1 MKLCIQSILT
11 FLLFLLASTASAQPA
26 KIKLQLKWWHQFQ
39 FAGYYAASIKG
50 YYKAEGLDVHFN
62 AGKQHLS
69 TISEV
74 LNGNADYGVTG
85 ADLLLNFTE
94 GQPVK
99 VLGAIFQHSP
109 YAVISSTQKN
119 IISPADFIGK
129 TIMCAQNQGIIELKA
144 LALKYG
150 IPLDSINFKEHSWNN
165 NDILNGNADAMTGY
179 SSVESFQLRQKNVGI
194 NMVKPSN
201 YGIDFYGDVI
211 FCSEKTLQEKREVTD
226 KFLKAT
232 FAGWDYAMKNPGE
245 MADYILTLPGVKE
258 RGVTKEALLFEAG
271 EMRQLLLPSVVEMGH
286 MSTARWQDILDT
298 YKDLKMVAMEQNL
311 DGFIYNKQQATEQNL
326 LKRAVIVLGII
337 LVIIALLFA
346 YGLSLKRAVRK
357 RTAELEQEIIH
368 RKKQEAGLEK
378 ISKELQVSNNELQ
391 QFAYLTSHN
400 LRAPVTNLR
409 SLIKLFDKES
419 LSDKNKL
426 FFEKIEFS
434 VSNFNQMLSDLN
446 EILSARKRVITSYQ
460 TMDILEEL
468 DNVLQS
474 ISETV
479 SEQNLKLINDF
490 LKASEIT
497 TAPEV
502 LHSVLLNLITNAIKY
517 RKPGTQPELR
527 LETSQSGEFVI
538 LTATDKG
545 IGINLDKYGKRLF
558 NPYQRFQPNIEGKGL
573 GLYLIKTQVEKLG
586 GKIEVDSQE
595 NVGTTFRIYFSQ
607 NQNHVQNA
615 N

>member
-1 MKLCIQSILT
+1 MKTPILAILSVLLC
-11 FLLFLLASTASAQPA
+11 LFFNTASAQPA
-26 KIKLQLKWWHQFQ
+26 KINLQLKWWHQFQ

-50 YYKAEGLDVHFN
+50 YYKAEGLDVKVMP
-62 AGKQHLS
+62 GKQHLS
-69 TISEV
+69 PISEV
-74 LNGNADYGVTG
+74 LNGNADYAVTG

-109 YAVISSTQKN
+109 YAVISTTQKN

-150 IPLDSINFKEHSWNN
+150 IPLDSINFKEHSWDN
-165 NDILNGNADAMTGY
+165 NDIINGHADAMTGY
-179 SSVESFQLRQKNVGI
+179 SSVESFQLREKKVGI

-211 FCSEKTLQEKREVTD
+211 FCSEKTLLQKRDVTD
-226 KFLKAT
+226 RFLKAT

-245 MADYILTLPGVKE
+245 MADYILTMPGVKE
-258 RGVTKEALLFEAG
+258 RGVTKQALLFEAG
-271 EMRQLLLPSVVEMGH
+271 EMRQLLLPSVVETGH
-286 MSTARWQDILDT
+286 MSVSRWQDILDT
-298 YKDLKMVAMEQNL
+298 YKALDMVAKDQTL
-311 DGFIYNKQQATEQNL
+311 DGFIYNKQQTTEQSL
-326 LKRAVIVLGII
+326 LKRAAIVMGII
-337 LVIIALLFA
+337 LVIIGLLFA

-378 ISKELQVSNNELQ
+378 ISHELQVSNNELQ

-434 VSNFNQMLSDLN
+434 VNNFNQMLSDLN
-446 EILSARKRVITSYQ
+446 EILSARKREITSYQ
-460 TMDILEEL
+460 TMDVFEEL

-474 ISETV
+474 ISETA
-479 SEQNLKLINDF
+479 SEQDLKLVQDF
-490 LKASEIT
+490 SQAPQIHS
-497 TAPEV
+497 APEV

-517 RKPGTQPELR
+517 KKQGSQPELT
-527 LETSQSGEFVI
+527 LETKHSGEFVI

-545 IGINLDKYGKRLF
+545 IGINMDKYGKRLF
-558 NPYQRFQPNIEGKGL
+558 NPYQRFQPSIEGKGL

-586 GKIEVDSQE
+586 GKIEVDSKE
-595 NVGTTFRIYFSQ
+595 NEGATFRIYFSQ
-607 NQNHVQNA
+607 NQNHVQSTD
-615 N
+615 